1 MKKLIVVKVG
11 TSSLTEKD
19 GSLAK
24 DKLADVVRQIC
35 DLKDEGH
42 RVVLVSSGAIAAGF
56 RSLGY
61 GSRPQ
66 TIAAKQAS
74 AAVGQGLLLEE
85 YNKFLEDRG
94 YVGAQILLTRDDFAD
109 RRRYTNAFN
118 AMEILI
124 KKGAVPIINENDTI
138 AVDELK
144 LGDNDTLASQVAAM
158 LHADLL
164 ILLTDVAGLY
174 TGNPSKDPTAKRIP
188 VVEKITPEIRALA
201 GDAGSFVGTGGM
213 ITKIRGAAL
222 ATKAGVPVFICSS
235 GMKDSIKTAVSG
247 EGEGTLFLAED
258 SLRTRLQWMAFYS
271 HSAGNLYIDK
281 GAAEAVT
288 IREKSLLPAGIRAAE
303 GDFKAGDVV
312 KVYRCETHEYLGLGI
327 INYAKDELLRVMEL
341 AQNGGAGNYGEAINR
356 DNWVSMM
363 DESF

>member
-19 GSLAK
+19 GRMSPEKAG
-24 DKLADVVRQIC
+24 DVIRQIC
-35 DLKDEGH
+35 DLRDEGH

-56 RSLGY
+56 HSLGY
-61 GSRPQ
+61 TTRPQ

-85 YNKFLEDRG
+85 YTSRLESRG

-109 RRRYTNAFN
+109 KRRYTNAFN
-118 AMEILI
+118 ALEILI
-124 KKGAVPIINENDTI
+124 KRGAVPIINENDTI

-174 TGNPSKDPTAKRIP
+174 TGNPTTDPEAKRIP
-188 VVEKITPEIRALA
+188 VVERITPEIRALA
-201 GDAGSFVGTGGM
+201 GDAGSHVGTGGM
-213 ITKIRGAAL
+213 ITKIRGATL

-235 GMKDSIKTAVSG
+235 KNADSIKQAVSG
-247 EGEGTLFLAED
+247 EAEGTLFKAED
-258 SLRTRLQWMAFYS
+258 SLKTKLQWMAFYS
-271 HSAGNLYIDK
+271 QSAGNLYIDR
-281 GAAEAVT
+281 GAADAVT
-288 IREKSLLPAGIRAAE
+288 QHGRSLLPAGIRAVE

-312 KVYRCETHEYLGLGI
+312 KVYLSESHEYLGLGI
-327 INYAKDELLRVMEL
+327 VNYSREELLRMIEL
-341 AQNGGAGNYGEAINR
+341 CESGRGSNFAEAIHH
-356 DNWVSMM
+356 DNWVNL
-363 DESF
+363 EGYR

>member
-24 DKLADVVRQIC
+24 AKTADIIRQLC
-35 DLKDEGH
+35 DLKDDGH

-85 YNKFLEDRG
+85 YYSHLEKRG
-94 YVGAQILLTRDDFAD
+94 YIGAQILLTRDDFAD

-118 AMEILI
+118 AMELLI

-164 ILLTDVAGLY
+164 ILLTDIDGLY
-174 TGNPSKDPTAKRIP
+174 TGNPSKDPSAKQIP
-188 VVEKITPEIRALA
+188 VVERITPEIKALA

-222 ATKAGVPVFICSS
+222 ATKAGVPVFVCSS
-235 GMKDSIKTAVSG
+235 KDTDSVKAAVYGGGS
-247 EGEGTLFLAED
+247 GTLFKAED

-271 HSAGNLYIDK
+271 HSAGNLYIDD
-281 GAAEAVT
+281 GAAEAITV
-288 IREKSLLPAGIRAAE
+288 REKSLLPAGIRAAE

-312 KVYRCETHEYLGLGI
+312 KVYRCESHEYLGLGVV
-327 INYAKDELLRVMEL
+327 NYGKDELLRVTEL
-341 AQNGGAGNYGEAINR
+341 AQKGEGSFDEAINR
-356 DNWVSMM
+356 DNWVSMV
-363 DESF
+363 DEAL

>member
-24 DKLADVVRQIC
+24 DKAADVIRQIC

-85 YNKFLEDRG
+85 YNKSLEARG

-164 ILLTDVAGLY
+164 ILHTDGAG
-174 TGNPSKDPTAKRIP
+174 KRIP

-213 ITKIRGAAL
+213 ITKIRGASL

-235 GMKDSIKTAVSG
+235 NHEDSIKTAVSG
-247 EGEGTLFLAED
+247 EGEGTLFIAED

-271 HSAGNLYIDK
+271 HSAGNLYIDN

-288 IREKSLLPAGIRAAE
+288 VREKSLLPAGIRAAE

-312 KVYRCETHEYLGLGI
+312 KVYRCETHEYLGLGVVD
-327 INYAKDELLRVMEL
+327 YSKDELLRVMEL
-341 AQNGGAGNYGEAINR
+341 AQSGGTGNYGEAINR
-356 DNWVSMM
+356 DNWVSMT
-363 DESF
+363 DE

>member
-11 TSSLTEKD
+11 TSSLTNKD

-24 DKLADVVRQIC
+24 DRAADVIRQIC

-85 YNKFLEDRG
+85 YNSLLEARG
-94 YVGAQILLTRDDFAD
+94 YVGAQLLLTRDDFAD
-109 RRRYTNAFN
+109 KRRYTNAFN
-118 AMEILI
+118 AMEILL

-164 ILLTDVAGLY
+164 VLLTDVDGLY
-174 TGNPSKDPTAKRIP
+174 TGNPSKDPNAVRIP
-188 VVEKITPEIRALA
+188 VVERITAEIRALA

-235 GMKDSIKTAVSG
+235 GDVDSVKHAVYG
-247 EGEGTLFLAED
+247 DGKGTLFLAEE

-271 HSAGNLYIDK
+271 HSAGNLYVDH

-288 IREKSLLPAGIRAAE
+288 VRDKSLLPAGIKAVE

-312 KVYRCETHEYLGLGI
+312 KVYRCESHDYLGLGVV
-327 INYAKDELLRVMEL
+327 NYSREELLRAMEL
-341 AQNGGAGNYGEAINR
+341 SAGARVGELREAISR
-356 DNWVSMM
+356 DNWVSM
-363 DESF
+363 DEE

>member
-24 DKLADVVRQIC
+24 DKAADVIRQIC

-85 YNKFLEDRG
+85 YNKSLEARG

-164 ILLTDVAGLY
+164 VLLTDVAGLY
-174 TGNPSKDPTAKRIP
+174 TGNPSKDPEAKRIP

-235 GMKDSIKTAVSG
+235 NDTDSIKTAVSG
-247 EGEGTLFLAED
+247 DGEGTLFLAED

-271 HSAGNLYIDK
+271 HSAGNLYIDN

-288 IREKSLLPAGIRAAE
+288 VREKSLLPAGIRAAE

-312 KVYRCETHEYLGLGI
+312 KVYRCETHEYLGLGVV
-327 INYAKDELLRVMEL
+327 NYSKDELLRVMEL
-341 AQNGGAGNYGEAINR
+341 AQNGNAAGYGEAINR
-356 DNWVSMM
+356 DNWVSMV

>member
-11 TSSLTEKD
+11 TSSLTGRD

-24 DKLADVVRQIC
+24 EKAADVIRQIC
-35 DLKDEGH
+35 DLKEQGH

-66 TIAAKQAS
+66 TISAKQAA

-85 YNKFLEDRG
+85 YNSRLEERG
-94 YVGAQILLTRDDFAD
+94 FVGAQILLTRDDFAD

-118 AMEILI
+118 AMELLI

-164 ILLTDVAGLY
+164 ILLTDVDGLY
-174 TGNPSKDPTAKRIP
+174 TGNPAKDPTARHIP
-188 VVEKITPEIRALA
+188 VVKKITPEIKAIA

-213 ITKIRGAAL
+213 ITKIKGASL

-235 GMKDSIKTAVSG
+235 RDCDSIKKAVSG
-247 EGEGTLFLAED
+247 EARGTLFMAED
-258 SLRTRLQWMAFYS
+258 SLKTRLQWMAFYS
-271 HSAGNLYIDK
+271 HSAGNLYIDD
-281 GAAEAVT
+281 GAAEAV
-288 IREKSLLPAGIRAAE
+288 IVRGKSLLPTGIKAAE

-312 KVYRCETHEYLGLGI
+312 KVYRCESHEYLGLGI
-327 INYAKDELLRVMEL
+327 VNYSKDELLRVIEL
-341 AQNGGAGNYGEAINR
+341 SAGGLPGTAIEAINR
-356 DNWVSMM
+356 DNWVSMT
-363 DESF
+363 DEHS